1 MYATIGLYLLIGILI
16 NLLIDIL
23 FNHLE
28 QRNDTVLTEG
38 ELEKYDNFTK
48 SIVMIF
54 WPIVIIYILGSIF
67 KEYTR

>member
-54 WPIVIIYILGSIF
+54 CQLLLFTY
-67 KEYTR
+67 

>member
-28 QRNDTVLTEG
+28 QRND
-38 ELEKYDNFTK
+38 
-48 SIVMIF
+48 
-54 WPIVIIYILGSIF
+54 
-67 KEYTR
+67 